1 MKNDFDLIIIGS
13 GPAGYV
19 AAIRAS
25 QLNMKVACVEKEP
38 KLGGTCLNIG
48 CIPSKALLNS
58 SEKYSEFL
66 NHTDDHGIKIDKIE
80 LDLKKLMHR
89 KENIVKK
96 LTGGIEFLFKKNN
109 ITHISGLASFED
121 KNTISI
127 KSVKE
132 EKRITA
138 QNFIIATGSTSIDIP
153 GIEVDE
159 EKIITSTGALELS
172 SIPDSML
179 VIGGGYIGLEMGS
192 VWSRLGSKITI
203 VETLDRI
210 VPAID
215 GEIAEQF
222 MKSLQKQGLEFK
234 LSHKVLSTELVK
246 DNVEVVIESVK
257 DKKQSKEKYEKVLVS
272 VGRKP
277 NTDGLNL
284 EKIGIE
290 LNNEK
295 FIKIDKQFKTNV
307 DNVFAIGD
315 VVPGPM
321 LAHKAEEEGIVC
333 VEKINGQKPDIN
345 YNSIPSI
352 IYTNPEIASVG
363 KNEEDLKKLKIDYKI
378 GKFPFMANGR
388 ALTTSNTEG
397 FVKILADKK
406 TDLILGAHIIGHD
419 AGQLIAEIVTVMEF
433 GGSSEDIARIC
444 HAHPTTSEAVKEAAL
459 SVDGR
464 AIHI

>member
-406 TDLILGAHIIGHD
+406 TDSILGAHIIGHD
-419 AGQLIAEIVTVMEF
+419 AGQLIAEIVTTMEF
-433 GGSSEDIARIC
+433 GGSAEDIARIC
-444 HAHPTTSEAVKEAAL
+444 HAHPTTSEAVKEAAMN
-459 SVDGR
+459 VDGR